1 MIVPLMMLAGLA
13 LLVSQKKR
21 APATVAQSTLEQ
33 EAQRIVR
40 ESREII
46 DGKREAYSDPSE
58 AP

>member
-1 MIVPLMMLAGLA
+1 MIAPLMLLAGLA

-21 APATVAQSTLEQ
+21 APTVAQSTLEQ

-46 DGKREAYSDPSE
+46 DGKRAAYSDPLE
-58 AP
+58 DQ